1 MNTGMAAGFAAT
13 IPAMFRRRLSLVLVL
28 LAAAVT
34 LQGLAAVVAVREAE
48 RQVVRGRVAS
58 DTLQRFVELSSTK
71 QRLRAWATQHQIGA
85 GGAPTERDT
94 LVERMQA
101 QLQSLVA
108 LARDAET
115 MGLAEEAPEEHAAR
129 LDALRVLTHSVAQLG
144 AAVREMQPLSPEV
157 QASAVWNAL
166 TAVFE
171 QSEGRDLR
179 ELVAQSI
186 AREQAAMQRERA
198 AADASLARMRALW
211 IGTALALALGALAAT
226 LYFGRALRRPLYALA
241 DGARALQQG
250 QLHHRINLPG
260 RNEFADAARSM
271 NAMADEL
278 ERHRQREQQQRQVLE
293 ATVRERTADL
303 HQANES
309 LQRTDVRRRQLLAD
323 ISHELRTP
331 TTAIRGEAEV
341 TLRGGERPATE
352 YREALARIVDISRQ
366 QGKVIDDLLAMART
380 DMETFSVAR
389 EPVALQQPVLDAL
402 GLATAL
408 AAEQG
413 VRLQAEA
420 ALPDTLTVFGDAQRL
435 TQLVLLLLD
444 NAIRYSHPGGAVSW
458 RLLAK
463 DGWAE
468 LQVRDEGIGIP
479 AAELPQVFERHFR
492 GSAARQHRASGSGLG
507 LPIARALAQAHG
519 GALEL
524 HSPWPPSTESSTDG
538 GTCAVLRL
546 PLWHGAETDTPRNA
560 GTTPDT
566 A

>member
-1 MNTGMAAGFAAT
+1 
-13 IPAMFRRRLSLVLVL
+13 MFRRRLSLVLIL

-85 GGAPTERDT
+85 GGAPAERDT

-101 QLQSLVA
+101 QLQSLQT

-115 MGLAEEAPEEHAAR
+115 MGLADEAPDEHAAR

-144 AAVREMQPLSPEV
+144 AAVREMQPLTPEV
-157 QASAVWNAL
+157 QASAVWDAL

-198 AADASLARMRALW
+198 AADDSLARMRALW
-211 IGTALALALGALAAT
+211 MGTALALALGALAAT
-226 LYFGRALRRPLYALA
+226 LYFGRALRRPLHALA

-250 QLHHRINLPG
+250 QLHHRIDLPG

-278 ERHRQREQQQRQVLE
+278 ERHRQREQQQRQVL
-293 ATVRERTADL
+293 D
-303 HQANES
+303 
-309 LQRTDVRRRQLLAD
+309 
-323 ISHELRTP
+323 
-331 TTAIRGEAEV
+331 
-341 TLRGGERPATE
+341 
-352 YREALARIVDISRQ
+352 ALA
-366 QGKVIDDLLAMART
+366 
-380 DMETFSVAR
+380 
-389 EPVALQQPVLDAL
+389 
-402 GLATAL
+402 LATAL

-413 VRLQAEA
+413 VPLQQSAED
-420 ALPDTLTVFGDAQRL
+420 PMPEPLTVFGDAQRL

-444 NAIRYSHPGGAVSW
+444 NAIRYSHPGGAVHWS
-458 RLLAK
+458 LGVQ
-463 DGWAE
+463 DGHAE
-468 LQVRDEGIGIP
+468 LRVHDQGIGIP
-479 AAELPQVFERHFR
+479 APELAQVFERHFR

-507 LPIARALAQAHG
+507 LPIARALAQVHG
-519 GALEL
+519 GTLEL
-524 HSPWPPSTESSTDG
+524 HSPWPADAQG

-546 PLWHGAETDTPRNA
+546 PLWQGPLADSAVVQTS
-560 GTTPDT
+560 TTPGM